1 MLRHPSPHPSYP
13 QYPHGSTPH
22 FEEEEYPLRLDGKVA
37 LITGGASG
45 IGLATVRKFVR
56 EGAQVMIADINLAQA
71 QAAAAEVASE
81 GFEGRVAAVGVD
93 VSVFAEVEAAVARA
107 VEVFGKLDVIFNNA
121 GIAGGKPLLDHDPAV
136 DYAPMIRVDQDGVYY
151 GILAAGR
158 QFRDQGTGGV
168 IISTSSI
175 YGEQAAE
182 LSFSYSAAKA
192 AVISFT
198 RSAAYELA
206 EFGIRAVA
214 ITPGRVATPI
224 INQFSDDL
232 KATFA
237 SEQLRNKMTEP
248 EEIANV
254 VAFLASDEAN
264 VINGTVVSVDD
275 GYSVFKQ
282 RLDLPTF

>member
-1 MLRHPSPHPSYP
+1 M
-13 QYPHGSTPH
+13 
-22 FEEEEYPLRLDGKVA
+22 RLEDKVA
-37 LITGGASG
+37 IITGGASG
-45 IGLATVRKFVR
+45 IGLATVHKFVR
-56 EGAQVMIADINLAQA
+56 EGAKVVVADINLEQA
-71 QAAAAEVASE
+71 QKVVAEIEADGHTGSAAAAQ
-81 GFEGRVAAVGVD
+81 VD
-93 VSVFAEVEAAVARA
+93 VSDFGQVEAVVQRS
-107 VEVFGKLDVIFNNA
+107 VDVFGKLDVIFNNA

-158 QFRDQGTGGV
+158 QFRKQGTGGV

-182 LSFSYSAAKA
+182 LAFTYSAAKA

-206 EFGIRAVA
+206 EYGIRAVA
-214 ITPGRVATPI
+214 ITPGRVGTAI
-224 INQFSDDL
+224 INQFSEEL
-232 KATFA
+232 RATFA
-237 SEQLRNKMTEP
+237 SEQLRNKMTLP
-248 EEIANV
+248 EEIADV

-264 VINGTVVSVDD
+264 VINGTVVHVDD

-282 RLDLPTF
+282 RLALPAF

>member
-1 MLRHPSPHPSYP
+1 M
-13 QYPHGSTPH
+13 
-22 FEEEEYPLRLDGKVA
+22 RLEGRVA

-56 EGAQVMIADINLAQA
+56 EGAKVMIADINLEQA
-71 QAAAAEVASE
+71 EAAASE
-81 GFEGRVAAVGVD
+81 ISREGYEGVVAAVRAD
-93 VSVFAEVEAAVARA
+93 VSVYAEVEAAVARA

-121 GIAGGKPLLDHDPAV
+121 GIAGGRPLLEHDPAK
-136 DYAPMIRVDQDGVYY
+136 DYEPIVNIDQNGVYY
-151 GILAAGR
+151 GMLAAGR

-182 LSFSYSAAKA
+182 LSFTYSAAKA

-206 EFGIRAVA
+206 EYGIRAVA

-224 INQFSDDL
+224 INQFSDEL

-237 SEQLRNKMTEP
+237 AEQLRNKLTDP

-264 VINGTVVSVDD
+264 AINGTVVSVDD

-282 RLDLPTF
+282 RLDLPVF

>member
-1 MLRHPSPHPSYP
+1 MN
-13 QYPHGSTPH
+13 
-22 FEEEEYPLRLDGKVA
+22 GKVA
-37 LITGGASG
+37 IITGGASG
-45 IGLATVRKFVR
+45 IGLATVKKFLD
-56 EGAQVMIADINLAQA
+56 EGAKVVVADINRANAEKVVADLD
-71 QAAAAEVASE
+71 AA
-81 GFEGRVAAVGVD
+81 GFKGSSSAFAVD
-93 VSVFAEVEAAVARA
+93 VSVFTEVEALVAHA

-136 DYAPMIRVDQDGVYY
+136 DYEPMIRIDQDGVYY

-182 LSFSYSAAKA
+182 LAFTYSAAKA

-206 EFGIRAVA
+206 EYGIRAVA
-214 ITPGRVATPI
+214 ITPGRVGTAI
-224 INQFSDDL
+224 INQFSDEL
-232 KATFA
+232 KETFA
-237 SEQLRNKMTEP
+237 SEQLRGVMTQP

-254 VAFLASDEAN
+254 VAFLASDESN
-264 VINGTVVSVDD
+264 VINGTVVHVDD
-275 GYSVFKQ
+275 GYSVFKK

>member
-1 MLRHPSPHPSYP
+1 M
-13 QYPHGSTPH
+13 
-22 FEEEEYPLRLDGKVA
+22 RLEGKVA

-45 IGLATVRKFVR
+45 IGRATVEKFVR
-56 EGAQVMIADINLAQA
+56 EGAKVLIVDIDLGSAQKAVDEIEALGFQDATAAAQA
-71 QAAAAEVASE
+71 
-81 GFEGRVAAVGVD
+81 D
-93 VSVFAEVEAAVARA
+93 VSVYADVEAAVQRA
-107 VEVFGKLDVIFNNA
+107 VDVFGKLDVIFNNA
-121 GIAGGKPLLDHDPAV
+121 GIAGGKPLLEHDPEV

-158 QFRDQGTGGV
+158 QFRAQGTGGV

-182 LSFSYSAAKA
+182 LSFTYSAAKA

-206 EFGIRAVA
+206 EYGIRAVA

-224 INQFSDDL
+224 INQFSDEL
-232 KATFA
+232 KSLFA

-254 VAFLASDEAN
+254 VAFLASDESN
-264 VINGTVVSVDD
+264 VINGTVVHVDD
-275 GYSVFKQ
+275 GYSVYKQ

>member
-1 MLRHPSPHPSYP
+1 M
-13 QYPHGSTPH
+13 
-22 FEEEEYPLRLDGKVA
+22 RLDGKVA
-37 LITGGASG
+37 IITGGASG

-56 EGAQVMIADINLAQA
+56 EGARVVVADIDLER
-71 QAAAAEVASE
+71 AEKVVAELEADGSA
-81 GFEGRVAAVGVD
+81 GVAVAAQVD
-93 VSVFAEVEAAVARA
+93 VSVYSQVEATVRRA
-107 VEVFGKLDVIFNNA
+107 VEAFGKLDVIFNNA
-121 GIAGGKPLLDHDPAV
+121 GIAGGKPLLEHDPAV
-136 DYAPMIRVDQDGVYY
+136 DYVPMMRVDMDGVYY

-206 EFGIRAVA
+206 GYGIRAVA
-214 ITPGRVATPI
+214 ITPGRVGTPI
-224 INQFSDDL
+224 INQFSPEL
-232 KATFA
+232 RATFA
-237 SEQLRNKMTEP
+237 AEQLRDKLTAP
-248 EEIANV
+248 EEIADT

-264 VINGTVVSVDD
+264 AINGTVVHVDD

-282 RLDLPTF
+282 RLDLPVF

>member
-1 MLRHPSPHPSYP
+1 M
-13 QYPHGSTPH
+13 
-22 FEEEEYPLRLDGKVA
+22 RLEGKVA
-37 LITGGASG
+37 VITGGASG
-45 IGLATVRKFVR
+45 IGHATVLKFVR
-56 EGAQVMIADINLAQA
+56 EGAKVLVADINLAGA
-71 QAAAAEVASE
+71 QHVVAEVESLGFAGAAAAVQ
-81 GFEGRVAAVGVD
+81 VD
-93 VSVFAEVEAAVARA
+93 VSRFDQVEAMVARA

-121 GIAGGKPLLDHDPAV
+121 GIAGGKALLDHDPEV

-158 QFRDQGTGGV
+158 QFRDQGTPGV

-182 LSFSYSAAKA
+182 LSFTYSAAKA

-206 EFGIRAVA
+206 AYGIRAVA
-214 ITPGRVATPI
+214 ITPGRVGTAI
-224 INQFSDDL
+224 INQFSDEL

-237 SEQLRNKMTEP
+237 FEQLRNTMTAP
-248 EEIANV
+248 SEIADV
-254 VAFLASDEAN
+254 VAFLASDESN
-264 VINGTVVSVDD
+264 VINGTVVHVDD

-282 RLDLPTF
+282 RLDLPVF

>member
-1 MLRHPSPHPSYP
+1 M
-13 QYPHGSTPH
+13 
-22 FEEEEYPLRLDGKVA
+22 RLDGKVA

-45 IGLATVRKFVR
+45 IGLATVQKFVR
-56 EGAQVMIADINLAQA
+56 EGAKVMIADINLDQA
-71 QAAAAEVASE
+71 QAAADAVAAA
-81 GFEGRVAAVGVD
+81 GFEGSVAAVGVD
-93 VSVFAEVEAAVARA
+93 VSVYAQVEAAVARA

-121 GIAGGKPLLDHDPAV
+121 GIAGGRPLLEHDPAT
-136 DYAPMIRVDQDGVYY
+136 DYEPIIRVDQDGVYY

-158 QFRDQGTGGV
+158 QFRKQGTGGV
-168 IISTSSI
+168 IVSTSSI

-182 LSFSYSAAKA
+182 LSFTYSAAKA

-206 EFGIRAVA
+206 EYGVRAVA
-214 ITPGRVATPI
+214 ITPGRVGTPI
-224 INQFSDDL
+224 INQFSDEL
-232 KATFA
+232 KAVFA
-237 SEQLRNKMTEP
+237 AEQLRNKMTEP

-282 RLDLPTF
+282 RLDLPVF

>member
-1 MLRHPSPHPSYP
+1 M
-13 QYPHGSTPH
+13 
-22 FEEEEYPLRLDGKVA
+22 RLQNKVA

-45 IGLATVRKFVR
+45 IGRATVQKFIE
-56 EGAQVMIADINLAQA
+56 EGAKVMIVDRDLGRAQSVVEEIDAQGYEGATAAYQADVSQLADVERA
-71 QAAAAEVASE
+71 
-81 GFEGRVAAVGVD
+81 VAAV
-93 VSVFAEVEAAVARA
+93 VER
-107 VEVFGKLDVIFNNA
+107 FGRLDVMFNNA
-121 GIAGGKPLLDHDPAV
+121 GIAGARALLDHDPVV
-136 DYAPMIRVDQDGVYY
+136 DYEPIIKIDQDGVYF

-158 QFRDQGTGGV
+158 QFRAQRHGGV

-182 LSFSYSAAKA
+182 LAFTYSAAKA

-206 EFGIRAVA
+206 EYGVRAVA
-214 ITPGRVATPI
+214 ITPGRVRTPI
-224 INQFSDDL
+224 TSQFSEEL
-232 KATFA
+232 RSTFA
-237 SEQLRNKMTEP
+237 SEQLRGTMTEP

-264 VINGTVVSVDD
+264 VINGTVVHVDD

-282 RLDLPTF
+282 RLSLPEF

>member
-1 MLRHPSPHPSYP
+1 M
-13 QYPHGSTPH
+13 
-22 FEEEEYPLRLDGKVA
+22 RLQDKVA
-37 LITGGASG
+37 IITGGASG

-56 EGAQVMIADINLAQA
+56 EGAKVVVADIDLGRAQA
-71 QAAAAEVASE
+71 VVAEVE
-81 GFEGRVAAVGVD
+81 EMGFPGAATAVQVD
-93 VSVFAEVEAAVARA
+93 VSDYAQVEAMVAHGVA
-107 VEVFGKLDVIFNNA
+107 TFGKIDAIFNNA
-121 GIAGGKPLLDHDPAV
+121 GIAGGKPLLEHDPAV
-136 DYAPMIRVDQDGVYY
+136 DYFPMMRIDMDGVYY

-158 QFRDQGTGGV
+158 QFAKQGTGGV

-182 LSFSYSAAKA
+182 LAFSYSAAKA

-206 EFGIRAVA
+206 EHGIRAVA
-214 ITPGRVATPI
+214 ITPGRVGTPI
-224 INQFSDDL
+224 IKQFDQGLLD
-232 KATFA
+232 TFA
-237 SEQLRNKMTEP
+237 SEQLRGKLTEP
-248 EEIANV
+248 EEIADV

-282 RLDLPTF
+282 RLDLPVF

>member
-1 MLRHPSPHPSYP
+1 M
-13 QYPHGSTPH
+13 
-22 FEEEEYPLRLDGKVA
+22 RLEGKVA

-45 IGLATVRKFVR
+45 IGLATVRKFAQ
-56 EGAQVMIADINLAQA
+56 EGARVVIADINIDQA
-71 QAAAAEVASE
+71 RAAADSISAE
-81 GFEGRVAAVGVD
+81 GFEGRVAAVGVN
-93 VSVFAEVEAAVARA
+93 VSVYAEVEAAVAFA
-107 VEVFGKLDVIFNNA
+107 VETFGKLDVIFNNA
-121 GIAGGKPLLDHDPAV
+121 GIAGGRPLLDHEPAKDYDPI
-136 DYAPMIRVDQDGVYY
+136 IRVDQDGVYF

-182 LSFSYSAAKA
+182 LSFTYSAAKA

-206 EFGIRAVA
+206 EYGVRAVA
-214 ITPGRVATPI
+214 ITPGRVGTPI
-224 INQFSDDL
+224 INQFSDEL
-232 KATFA
+232 KAVFA
-237 SEQLRNKMTEP
+237 AEQMRNKMTEP

-254 VAFLASDEAN
+254 VAFLASDESN

-275 GYSVFKQ
+275 GYSAFKQ
-282 RLDLPTF
+282 RLDLPVF